1 MDRIIFHIDV
11 NNAFLSWTAIK
22 LLKEGYKIDIRK
34 VDSII
39 GGDESKR
46 HGIVLA
52 KSPLAKNKGIKTAMS
67 IYEAKKICPDLLIF
81 PPDMKW
87 YQECSKELM
96 NYLKEYS
103 PSIEQFSIDE
113 CFIDFSGTSY
123 LYKDYIELAHKIK
136 NEIYD
141 KFGFTVNIGVANN
154 KLCAKMASDFL
165 KPNKVHTLFKDE
177 IVKKLWPLDVSE
189 LFMVGKSTSDKLHN
203 MNIYTIK
210 DLANTDINKLE
221 KCFKNYS
228 VYLHNASLG
237 IDDSPVIS
245 ERDERK
251 SISVERTLERDL
263 SDEDKIKSI
272 LISELEEVV
281 SELRSKKLF
290 TKTITI
296 IYKDINFRK
305 KSSQIT
311 MEKYS
316 NNIKE
321 LKEKLIEL
329 FENSYDGKM
338 VRLIGVRLSN
348 FTKNQDYQLSI
359 FNINDEDNR
368 DDLENMIDEIN
379 QKFGSNVIGTVS
391 KKMEK

>member
-203 MNIYTIK
+203 MNINTIK

>member
-203 MNIYTIK
+203 MNINTIK

-263 SDEDKIKSI
+263 GDEDKIKSI

-281 SELRSKKLF
+281 SELRNKKLF

-316 NNIKE
+316 NNVKE

-368 DDLENMIDEIN
+368 DDLESMIDEIN

>member
-22 LLKEGYKIDIRK
+22 LLKDGYKIDIRK

-67 IYEAKKICPDLLIF
+67 LYEAKKICPDLLIF
-81 PPDMKW
+81 PPDMEW
-87 YQECSKELM
+87 YKICSKELM
-96 NYLKEYS
+96 NYLKDYS

-123 LYKDYIELAHKIK
+123 LYKDYIELAYKMK
-136 NEIYD
+136 DEIYD

-203 MNIYTIK
+203 MNINTIK

-221 KCFKNYS
+221 KYFKNYS
-228 VYLHNASLG
+228 IYLHNASLG

-245 ERDERK
+245 ERDGRK

-263 SDEDKIKSI
+263 GDEDKIKSI

-281 SELRSKKLF
+281 SVLRSKKLF

-311 MEKYS
+311 MEEYS

-321 LKEKLIEL
+321 LKDKLIEL

-338 VRLIGVRLSN
+338 IRLIGVKLSN

-359 FNINDEDNR
+359 FNINDEDNQ
-368 DDLENMIDEIN
+368 DDLENMVDEIN

-391 KKMEK
+391 EKMEK

>member
-203 MNIYTIK
+203 MNINTIK

-263 SDEDKIKSI
+263 GDEDKIKSI

-281 SELRSKKLF
+281 SELRNKKLF

-368 DDLENMIDEIN
+368 DDLESMIDEIN

>member
-22 LLKEGYKIDIRK
+22 LLKEGYKKDIRK
-34 VDSII
+34 IDSVI

-52 KSPLAKNKGIKTAMS
+52 KSPLAKSKGIKTAMS
-67 IYEAKKICPDLLIF
+67 IYEAKKICPDLLVF
-81 PPDMKW
+81 SPDMEW
-87 YQECSKELM
+87 YQECSKQLM

-136 NEIYD
+136 DEIYD

-189 LFMVGKSTSDKLHN
+189 LFMVGKSTSNKLHN
-203 MNIYTIK
+203 MNINTIK

-221 KCFKNYS
+221 KYFKNYS
-228 VYLHNASLG
+228 IYLHNASLG

-245 ERDERK
+245 EKEERK
-251 SISVERTLERDL
+251 SISVEKTLERDL
-263 SDEDKIKSI
+263 GDEEKIKSI
-272 LISELEEVV
+272 LISELEEVISV
-281 SELRSKKLF
+281 LRSKKLF

-316 NNIKE
+316 NDIKE
-321 LKEKLIEL
+321 LKDKLIEL

-359 FNINDEDNR
+359 FNINDEDNH
-368 DDLENMIDEIN
+368 DDLEDMIDEIN
-379 QKFGSNVIGTVS
+379 QKFGSNVIGTVA

>member
-22 LLKEGYKIDIRK
+22 LLKEGYKKDIRK
-34 VDSII
+34 IDSVI

-52 KSPLAKNKGIKTAMS
+52 KSPLAKSKGIKTAMS
-67 IYEAKKICPDLLIF
+67 IYEAKKICPDLLVF
-81 PPDMKW
+81 SPDMEW
-87 YQECSKELM
+87 YQECSKQLM

-136 NEIYD
+136 DEIYD

-189 LFMVGKSTSDKLHN
+189 LFMVGKSTSNKLHN
-203 MNIYTIK
+203 MNINTIK

-221 KCFKNYS
+221 KYFKNYS

-245 ERDERK
+245 EKEERK
-251 SISVERTLERDL
+251 SISVEKTLERDL
-263 SDEDKIKSI
+263 GDEEKIKRI
-272 LISELEEVV
+272 LISELEEVISV
-281 SELRSKKLF
+281 LRSKKLF

-311 MEKYS
+311 MENYS
-316 NNIKE
+316 NDIKE
-321 LKEKLIEL
+321 LKDKLIEL

-359 FNINDEDNR
+359 FNINDEDNH

-379 QKFGSNVIGTVS
+379 QKFGSNVIGTVA

>member
-22 LLKEGYKIDIRK
+22 LLKEGYKKDIRK
-34 VDSII
+34 IDSVI

-52 KSPLAKNKGIKTAMS
+52 KSPLAKSKGIKTAMS
-67 IYEAKKICPDLLIF
+67 IYEAKKICPDLLVF
-81 PPDMKW
+81 SPDMEW
-87 YQECSKELM
+87 YQECSKQLM

-136 NEIYD
+136 DEIYD

-189 LFMVGKSTSDKLHN
+189 LFMVGKSTSNKLHN
-203 MNIYTIK
+203 MNINTIK

-221 KCFKNYS
+221 KYFKNYS
-228 VYLHNASLG
+228 IYLHNASLG

-245 ERDERK
+245 EKEERK
-251 SISVERTLERDL
+251 SISVEKTLERDL
-263 SDEDKIKSI
+263 GDEEKIKSI
-272 LISELEEVV
+272 LISELEEVISV
-281 SELRSKKLF
+281 LRSKKLF
-290 TKTITI
+290 AKTITI

-316 NNIKE
+316 NDIKE
-321 LKEKLIEL
+321 LKDKLIEL

-359 FNINDEDNR
+359 FNINDEDNH

-379 QKFGSNVIGTVS
+379 QKFGSNVIGTVA